1 MTVDRFGRRALMLIS
16 AASMSLC
23 QAALTGLV
31 SQSDNEAALKAAVF
45 FMFLYYFVYVLGFLG
60 VPFLY
65 ASEIAP
71 VHLRAA
77 VCGVSTAVSWIFNF
91 LVAEVTPV
99 AFTDI
104 GYRYFIVYCAINAAC
119 VPVIYF
125 FYPETAG
132 RELEEIDEIFKRS
145 NSIWDPV
152 KVAKSLPKGSLAQFL
167 AEDGKFEQAEHVEK
181 SGEIA

>member
-1 MTVDRFGRRALMLIS
+1 MLTS

-31 SQSDNEAALKAAVF
+31 SQSDNSAALKAAVF
-45 FMFLYYFVYVLGFLG
+45 FMFLYYLVYVLGFLG

-104 GYRYFIVYCAINAAC
+104 GYKYFIVYCVINACC
-119 VPVIYF
+119 VPVVYF

-132 RELEEIDEIFKRS
+132 RSLEEIDEIFKRS
-145 NSIWDPV
+145 DSIWDPV
-152 KVAKSLPKGSLAQFL
+152 KVAKSLPKGSLSQFL
-167 AEDGKFEQAEHVEK
+167 AGDGKLEQSEHMEK
-181 SGEIA
+181 SGKFP